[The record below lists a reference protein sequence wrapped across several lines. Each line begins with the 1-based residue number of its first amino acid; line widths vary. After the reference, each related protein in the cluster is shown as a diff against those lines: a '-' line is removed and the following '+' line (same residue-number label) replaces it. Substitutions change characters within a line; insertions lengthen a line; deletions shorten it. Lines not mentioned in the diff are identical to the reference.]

1 MDQLLDILAASG
13 LGAYIEGI
21 FCGALMYADDLTL
34 IANSPDELQGM
45 LNIVHSYAKKWRYSI
60 NADKSAVMVFGE
72 SAKSRDL
79 AENIGNGVLGPILYQ
94 KLMSSI
100 I

>member
-34 IANSPDELQGM
+34 IASSPDELQGM

-72 SAKSRDL
+72 SAKSRTSGR
-79 AENIGNGVLGPILYQ
+79 EHR
-94 KLMSSI
+94 K
-100 I
+100 